1 MSARQGAAINTN
13 DMKRVENDNQS
24 RIIRRIRS
32 SCAVTAAAV
41 LTALGLLAGCAQ
53 TAPPAAP
60 GSKEQAAEAGA
71 VQAAEETA
79 PEGTEAAAP
88 SEEAATEAADA
99 AEASSEAAQEAPEID
114 EQALSAELTIRVGM
128 LKNPGAFG
136 LVAVMDA
143 QEIEGEAKTPD
154 AQEIEGEAG
163 TEETQDGPDQ
173 PEAGRE
179 ETETSREGPE
189 AGQEEPETSEEEPET
204 VASSNF
210 ILYDSMQEL
219 ADQFRQEEL
228 DAAILPAN
236 IAAVLYQQTEG
247 GVLAAD
253 LCTLNSLTCLTG
265 SEDIHSVK
273 DFAGRTVVMTGQ
285 GTAAEYSLKYLLKLC
300 GIEDCTILFASD
312 GLEIAGLLRA
322 DPAGTIALLPEPFA
336 TVTVIGNDAVKPVF
350 ALTEEWEALAGGRMP
365 GNVLAVRKSYA
376 EENAE
381 ELAKLLS
388 AHEAGTFAAQA
399 DPEATAQRIARYG
412 MIDKATVAREALP
425 QCRLVCASGEE
436 MKNVLSG
443 YLEALYSV
451 NESSVGGELPGD
463 DFYFAQ

>member
-1 MSARQGAAINTN
+1 MSARQGTAINTN
-13 DMKRVENDNQS
+13 DMKRAGNDNQI
-24 RIIRRIRS
+24 RIRRRIRS

-60 GSKEQAAEAGA
+60 GSEEQAAEAGA

-79 PEGTEAAAP
+79 PEGTEAA
-88 SEEAATEAADA
+88 
-99 AEASSEAAQEAPEID
+99 QEAPEID
-114 EQALSAELTIRVGM
+114 QQVLSAELTIRVGM

-143 QEIEGEAKTPD
+143 QEIDGEVKTPEE
-154 AQEIEGEAG
+154 QEIDGETETPEEQEIDGEAG
-163 TEETQDGPDQ
+163 IEDTQEQQGQ
-173 PEAGRE
+173 
-179 ETETSREGPE
+179 SE
-189 AGQEEPETSEEEPET
+189 AGQEESEATQEET

-253 LCTLNSLTCLTG
+253 LCTLNSLTCVTG

-463 DFYFAQ
+463 DFYYEQ

>member
-1 MSARQGAAINTN
+1 
-13 DMKRVENDNQS
+13 MKRVENDNQS

-60 GSKEQAAEAGA
+60 GSEEQAAEAGA

>member
-60 GSKEQAAEAGA
+60 GSEEQAAEAGA

-336 TVTVIGNDAVKPVF
+336 TVTVIGHDAVKPVV

>member
-1 MSARQGAAINTN
+1 
-13 DMKRVENDNQS
+13 MKRVKNDNQIRS
-24 RIIRRIRS
+24 IISIRSIRS
-32 SCAVTAAAV
+32 SFAVTAAAV

-60 GSKEQAAEAGA
+60 GSEEQAAEAGA

-79 PEGTEAAAP
+79 PEGTEAA
-88 SEEAATEAADA
+88 
-99 AEASSEAAQEAPEID
+99 QEAPEID
-114 EQALSAELTIRVGM
+114 EQALSADLTIRVGM

-143 QEIEGEAKTPD
+143 QEASGETETQD
-154 AQEIEGEAG
+154 AQEVSGEAG
-163 TEETQDGPDQ
+163 TPEEQEAAVEAEPEADQ
-173 PEAGRE
+173 EEPEAGRE
-179 ETETSREGPE
+179 ETETSREESE
-189 AGQEEPETSEEEPET
+189 AGQEEPEATQEEAAQAEPGQPET
-204 VASSNF
+204 AASSNF

-253 LCTLNSLTCLTG
+253 LCTLNSLTCVTG

-300 GIEDCTILFASD
+300 GIENCTILFASD

-463 DFYFAQ
+463 DFYYEQ

>member
-1 MSARQGAAINTN
+1 
-13 DMKRVENDNQS
+13 MKRVENDNQS
-24 RIIRRIRS
+24 RTIRRIRS
-32 SCAVTAAAV
+32 SFAVTAAAV

-53 TAPPAAP
+53 TAAPAAP
-60 GSKEQAAEAGA
+60 GSEEQAPAEAGA
-71 VQAAEETA
+71 AQAAEETA
-79 PEGTEAAAP
+79 PEGT
-88 SEEAATEAADA
+88 
-99 AEASSEAAQEAPEID
+99 EAAQEAPEID

-136 LVAVMDA
+136 FVAVMDA

-154 AQEIEGEAG
+154 AQEVEGEAG

-179 ETETSREGPE
+179 ETETSREESE
-189 AGQEEPETSEEEPET
+189 AGQEESEATQEET

-253 LCTLNSLTCLTG
+253 LCTLNSLTCVTG

>member
-1 MSARQGAAINTN
+1 MSARQGTAINTN
-13 DMKRVENDNQS
+13 DMKRAGNDNQIRIKI
-24 RIIRRIRS
+24 RIIRSIRS

-41 LTALGLLAGCAQ
+41 LAALGLLAGCAQ

-60 GSKEQAAEAGA
+60 GSEEQAAEAGA

-79 PEGTEAAAP
+79 PEGTEAA
-88 SEEAATEAADA
+88 
-99 AEASSEAAQEAPEID
+99 QEAPEID
-114 EQALSAELTIRVGM
+114 EQALSADITIRVGM

-143 QEIEGEAKTPD
+143 QEASGETETQD
-154 AQEIEGEAG
+154 AQEVSGEA
-163 TEETQDGPDQ
+163 ETQDAQ
-173 PEAGRE
+173 AVSVETEPEATQE
-179 ETETSREGPE
+179 EPE
-189 AGQEEPETSEEEPET
+189 AGQEDARQEEPEAT
-204 VASSNF
+204 QEEAAQAEPGQPETAASSNF

-253 LCTLNSLTCLTG
+253 LCTLNSLTCVTG

-463 DFYFAQ
+463 DFYYEQ

>member
-1 MSARQGAAINTN
+1 
-13 DMKRVENDNQS
+13 MKRVKNDNQIRS
-24 RIIRRIRS
+24 IISIRSIRS
-32 SCAVTAAAV
+32 SFAVTAAAV

-53 TAPPAAP
+53 TAAPAAP
-60 GSKEQAAEAGA
+60 GSEEQAPAEAGA

-79 PEGTEAAAP
+79 PEGTEAA
-88 SEEAATEAADA
+88 
-99 AEASSEAAQEAPEID
+99 QEAPEID
-114 EQALSAELTIRVGM
+114 EQALSADLTIRVGM

-143 QEIEGEAKTPD
+143 QEASGETETQD
-154 AQEIEGEAG
+154 AQEVSGEAG
-163 TEETQDGPDQ
+163 TPEEQEAAVEAEPEADREE

-179 ETETSREGPE
+179 ETETSREESE
-189 AGQEEPETSEEEPET
+189 AGQEEPEATQEEAAQAEPGQPET
-204 VASSNF
+204 AASSNF

-253 LCTLNSLTCLTG
+253 LCTLNSLTCVTG

-300 GIEDCTILFASD
+300 GIENCTILFASD

-336 TVTVIGNDAVKPVF
+336 TVTVIGNDAVKSVF
-350 ALTEEWEALAGGRMP
+350 VLTEEWEALAGGRMP

-463 DFYFAQ
+463 DFYYEQ

>member
-1 MSARQGAAINTN
+1 
-13 DMKRVENDNQS
+13 MKRAGNDNQIRIKI

-53 TAPPAAP
+53 TAAPAAP
-60 GSKEQAAEAGA
+60 GSEEQAPAEAGA
-71 VQAAEETA
+71 AQAAEDTA
-79 PEGTEAAAP
+79 SEGAEAAAP
-88 SEEAATEAADA
+88 SEEAATEAA
-99 AEASSEAAQEAPEID
+99 EASESAQEAAQEAPEID

-136 LVAVMDA
+136 FVAVMDA

-154 AQEIEGEAG
+154 AQEVEGEAG

-179 ETETSREGPE
+179 ETETSREESE
-189 AGQEEPETSEEEPET
+189 AGQEESEATQEET

-253 LCTLNSLTCLTG
+253 LCTLNSLTCVTG

-322 DPAGTIALLPEPFA
+322 DPAGTVALLPEPFA

>member
-60 GSKEQAAEAGA
+60 GSEEQAAEAGA

-79 PEGTEAAAP
+79 PEGTEASAP

-179 ETETSREGPE
+179 
-189 AGQEEPETSEEEPET
+189 
-204 VASSNF
+204 
-210 ILYDSMQEL
+210 
-219 ADQFRQEEL
+219 
-228 DAAILPAN
+228 
-236 IAAVLYQQTEG
+236 
-247 GVLAAD
+247 
-253 LCTLNSLTCLTG
+253 
-265 SEDIHSVK
+265 
-273 DFAGRTVVMTGQ
+273 
-285 GTAAEYSLKYLLKLC
+285 
-300 GIEDCTILFASD
+300 
-312 GLEIAGLLRA
+312 
-322 DPAGTIALLPEPFA
+322 
-336 TVTVIGNDAVKPVF
+336 
-350 ALTEEWEALAGGRMP
+350 
-365 GNVLAVRKSYA
+365 
-376 EENAE
+376 
-381 ELAKLLS
+381 
-388 AHEAGTFAAQA
+388 
-399 DPEATAQRIARYG
+399 
-412 MIDKATVAREALP
+412 
-425 QCRLVCASGEE
+425 
-436 MKNVLSG
+436 
-443 YLEALYSV
+443 
-451 NESSVGGELPGD
+451 
-463 DFYFAQ
+463 

>member
-1 MSARQGAAINTN
+1 
-13 DMKRVENDNQS
+13 MKQVENDNQI
-24 RIIRRIRS
+24 RIKIRTIRRIRS
-32 SCAVTAAAV
+32 SFAVTAAAV

-53 TAPPAAP
+53 TAAPAAP
-60 GSKEQAAEAGA
+60 GSEEQAPAEAGA
-71 VQAAEETA
+71 AQAAEDTA
-79 PEGTEAAAP
+79 PEGT
-88 SEEAATEAADA
+88 
-99 AEASSEAAQEAPEID
+99 EAAQEAPEID

-179 ETETSREGPE
+179 ETETSREESE
-189 AGQEEPETSEEEPET
+189 AGQEESEATQEET

-253 LCTLNSLTCLTG
+253 LCTLNSLTCVTG

-322 DPAGTIALLPEPFA
+322 DPASTIALLPEPFA

-463 DFYFAQ
+463 DFYYEQ

>member
-1 MSARQGAAINTN
+1 MYFINQHKMSARQGAAINTN

-60 GSKEQAAEAGA
+60 GSEEQAAEAGA

-114 EQALSAELTIRVGM
+114 ELALSAELTIRVGM

-143 QEIEGEAKTPD
+143 QEIDGEVKTPEE
-154 AQEIEGEAG
+154 QEIEGETG
-163 TEETQDGPDQ
+163 TEETQEQ
-173 PEAGRE
+173 PGQ
-179 ETETSREGPE
+179 PE

-253 LCTLNSLTCLTG
+253 LCTLNSLTCVTG

-322 DPAGTIALLPEPFA
+322 DPAGTIALLSEPFA

-399 DPEATAQRIARYG
+399 DPEATAQRIARDG
-412 MIDKATVAREALP
+412 MIVKATVAREALP

-463 DFYFAQ
+463 DFYYEQ

>member
-1 MSARQGAAINTN
+1 
-13 DMKRVENDNQS
+13 MKRVKNDNQIRS
-24 RIIRRIRS
+24 IISIRSIRS
-32 SCAVTAAAV
+32 SFAVTAAAV
-41 LTALGLLAGCAQ
+41 LTSLGLLAGCAQ
-53 TAPPAAP
+53 TAAPAAP
-60 GSKEQAAEAGA
+60 GSEEQAPAEAGA

-79 PEGTEAAAP
+79 PEGTEAA
-88 SEEAATEAADA
+88 
-99 AEASSEAAQEAPEID
+99 QEAPEID
-114 EQALSAELTIRVGM
+114 EQALSADLTIRVGM

-143 QEIEGEAKTPD
+143 QEASGETETQD
-154 AQEIEGEAG
+154 AQEVSGEAG
-163 TEETQDGPDQ
+163 TPEEQEAAVEAEPEADQ
-173 PEAGRE
+173 EEPEAGRE
-179 ETETSREGPE
+179 ETETSREEPEAGREETETSREESE
-189 AGQEEPETSEEEPET
+189 AGQEESEATQEET

-253 LCTLNSLTCLTG
+253 LCTLNSLTCVTG

-300 GIEDCTILFASD
+300 GIENCTILFASD

-463 DFYFAQ
+463 DFYYEQ

>member
-1 MSARQGAAINTN
+1 
-13 DMKRVENDNQS
+13 MKQVENDNQI
-24 RIIRRIRS
+24 RIKIRTIRRIRS
-32 SCAVTAAAV
+32 SFAVTAAAV

-53 TAPPAAP
+53 TAAPAAP
-60 GSKEQAAEAGA
+60 GSEEQAPAEAGA

-79 PEGTEAAAP
+79 PEGTEAA
-88 SEEAATEAADA
+88 
-99 AEASSEAAQEAPEID
+99 QEAPEID
-114 EQALSAELTIRVGM
+114 EQALSADLTIRVGM

-143 QEIEGEAKTPD
+143 QEIDGEAKTPD

-163 TEETQDGPDQ
+163 TEETQDGPDK

-179 ETETSREGPE
+179 ETETSREESE
-189 AGQEEPETSEEEPET
+189 AGQEESEATQEET

-253 LCTLNSLTCLTG
+253 LCTLNSLTCVTG

-399 DPEATAQRIARYG
+399 DPETTAQRIARYG

-463 DFYFAQ
+463 DFYYEQ

>member
-1 MSARQGAAINTN
+1 MSARQGTAINTN
-13 DMKRVENDNQS
+13 DMKRAGNDNQI
-24 RIIRRIRS
+24 RIKIIIIRRTIRRIRS
-32 SCAVTAAAV
+32 SCALTAAAAF
-41 LTALGLLAGCAQ
+41 TALGLLAGCAQ
-53 TAPPAAP
+53 TAAPSAP
-60 GSKEQAAEAGA
+60 GSEEQAAEAGA

-79 PEGTEAAAP
+79 PEGAEAAAP
-88 SEEAATEAADA
+88 SEEAATEAAE
-99 AEASSEAAQEAPEID
+99 AEEALEAAQEASTESAQETPEID
-114 EQALSAELTIRVGM
+114 EQVLSTEFTIRVGM

-143 QEIEGEAKTPD
+143 QEMEGEA
-154 AQEIEGEAG
+154 E
-163 TEETQDGPDQ
+163 TEETQEQPDQ
-173 PEAGRE
+173 PEAD
-179 ETETSREGPE
+179 P
-189 AGQEEPETSEEEPET
+189 
-204 VASSNF
+204 NF

-236 IAAVLYQQTEG
+236 VAAVLYQQTEG

-253 LCTLNSLTCLTG
+253 LCTLNSLTCVTG
-265 SEDIHSVK
+265 SEEIHSVK

-336 TVTVIGNDAVKPVF
+336 TVTVIGNDAVKPAF
-350 ALTEEWEALAGGRMP
+350 ALTDEWEALAGGRMP

-376 EENAE
+376 EENGE

-388 AHEAGTFAAQA
+388 AHEAGTLAALA
-399 DPEATAQRIARYG
+399 DPEETARRIARYG
-412 MIDKATVAREALP
+412 MIDKATVAREVLP
-425 QCRLVCASGEE
+425 HCRLVCASGEE

-463 DFYFAQ
+463 DFYYGK

>member
-60 GSKEQAAEAGA
+60 GSEEQAAEAGA

-136 LVAVMDA
+136 IVAVMDA

>member
-1 MSARQGAAINTN
+1 
-13 DMKRVENDNQS
+13 MKRVENDNQS
-24 RIIRRIRS
+24 RTIRRIRS
-32 SCAVTAAAV
+32 SFAVTAAAV

-53 TAPPAAP
+53 TAAPAAP
-60 GSKEQAAEAGA
+60 GSEEQAPAEAGA
-71 VQAAEETA
+71 AQAAEETA
-79 PEGTEAAAP
+79 PEGT
-88 SEEAATEAADA
+88 
-99 AEASSEAAQEAPEID
+99 EAAQEAPEID

-136 LVAVMDA
+136 FVAVMDA

-154 AQEIEGEAG
+154 AQEVEGEAG

-179 ETETSREGPE
+179 ETETSREESE
-189 AGQEEPETSEEEPET
+189 AGQEESEATQEET

-253 LCTLNSLTCLTG
+253 LCTLNSLTCVTG

-322 DPAGTIALLPEPFA
+322 DPAGTIALLSEPFA